1 MANKIDLEVNLK
13 TKLQELN
20 KIKSTPE
27 LKLTKQQQVAYDKN
41 KAGAEAALA
50 NNDLKAFRQYF
61 NNMTEIL
68 KKASVAS
75 GQISKN
81 LQDLTEKQEQINKDI
96 QKFTEKRDEL
106 KKSITSSKG
115 EGTLSKKKANE
126 LLSEFSDRDKIIG
139 KGGKQLGEASI
150 INARVQKL
158 DQDLQAA
165 GKT

>member
-13 TKLQELN
+13 TNLQELE
-20 KIKSTPE
+20 KLKSASE
-27 LKLTKQQQVAYDKN
+27 LKLTKQQQVAYNKN
-41 KAGAEAALA
+41 RIGAETALA

-68 KKASVAS
+68 KKASIAS

-81 LQDLTEKQEQINKDI
+81 LQELTEKQEQINKDI
-96 QKFTEKRDEL
+96 QKLTEKRDDL

-126 LLSEFSDRDKIIG
+126 LLSEFGDRDKIVG
-139 KGGKQLGEASI
+139 KSGKSLGDASV
-150 INARVQKL
+150 INSRVQKL
-158 DQDLQAA
+158 AQDLQSA